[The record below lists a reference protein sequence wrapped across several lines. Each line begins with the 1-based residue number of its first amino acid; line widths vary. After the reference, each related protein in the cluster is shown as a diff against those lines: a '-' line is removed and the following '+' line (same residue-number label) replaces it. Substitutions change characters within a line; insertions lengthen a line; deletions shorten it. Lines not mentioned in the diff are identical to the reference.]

1 MGGVIAWSLIATMA
15 IATIGYPPLA
25 IVTVPAALVA
35 LFTGS
40 KVDEGA
46 DAMQAAPTKDGV
58 QSSCAV
64 TLLWIFAAGIV
75 FAVLFGGF
83 VAVSL

>member
-1 MGGVIAWSLIATMA
+1 MGGVIAWSLIITMA

-35 LFTGS
+35 LVTGS

-46 DAMQAAPTKDGV
+46 DAMQAAPTKDDA

-64 TLLWIFAAGIV
+64 TMLWIAVAGIV

-83 VAVSL
+83 VAASL